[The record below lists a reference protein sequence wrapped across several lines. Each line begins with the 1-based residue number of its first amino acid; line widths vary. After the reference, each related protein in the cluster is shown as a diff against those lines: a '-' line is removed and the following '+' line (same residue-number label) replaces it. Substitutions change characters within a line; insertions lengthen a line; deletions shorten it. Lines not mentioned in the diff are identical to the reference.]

1 MFNISLPDKSSKK
14 LHVIFNSIEQRKVI
28 NYRCLTEVSMQ
39 YLGSE
44 SLGVIVKSDWARHD
58 VTLSVAMTLDWL
70 CCVVEGGGYLT
81 AR

>member
-1 MFNISLPDKSSKK
+1 
-14 LHVIFNSIEQRKVI
+14 
-28 NYRCLTEVSMQ
+28 MQ

-70 CCVVEGGGYLT
+70 CCVVEGGGLCDSQVGVQNKIM
-81 AR
+81 R

>member
-1 MFNISLPDKSSKK
+1 
-14 LHVIFNSIEQRKVI
+14 
-28 NYRCLTEVSMQ
+28 MQ

-70 CCVVEGGGYLT
+70 CCVKEGGGLCDSQVGV
-81 AR
+81 RESLKIMC

>member
-1 MFNISLPDKSSKK
+1 
-14 LHVIFNSIEQRKVI
+14 
-28 NYRCLTEVSMQ
+28 MQ

-70 CCVVEGGGYLT
+70 CCVVEGGGGYVT